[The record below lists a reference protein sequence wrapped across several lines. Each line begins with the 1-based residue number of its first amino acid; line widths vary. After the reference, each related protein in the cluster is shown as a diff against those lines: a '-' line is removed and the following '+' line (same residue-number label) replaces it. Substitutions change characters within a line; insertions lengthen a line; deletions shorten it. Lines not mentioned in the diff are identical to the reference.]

1 MKNSFIAQ
9 FIKFIAIVCAVFC
22 GIFITMRMTAV
33 WLLLA
38 ICSGILFGIYEQM
51 ITGNK

>member
-1 MKNSFIAQ
+1 MNNNIIAQ
-9 FIKFIAIVCAVFC
+9 FIKFIAITCTVFC
-22 GIFITMRMTAV
+22 GIFITMRMTAI

-51 ITGNK
+51 ITQHK

>member
-1 MKNSFIAQ
+1 MNNNIIAQ
-9 FIKFIAIVCAVFC
+9 FIRFIATLCTIGC
-22 GIFITMRMTAV
+22 GIFITLRMTAI

-51 ITGNK
+51 ITKHK